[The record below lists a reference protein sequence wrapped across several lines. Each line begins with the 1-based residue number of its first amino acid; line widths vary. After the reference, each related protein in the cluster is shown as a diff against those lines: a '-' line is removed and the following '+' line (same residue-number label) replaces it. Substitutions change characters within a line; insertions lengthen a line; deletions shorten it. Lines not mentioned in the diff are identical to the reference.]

1 MHNLPL
7 IPASL
12 GSMPLLL
19 LATLAAFIYS
29 VLHLVLPYLHSRR
42 MPTGARARA
51 AAPLPTARPGVPAP
65 PPVPPRQ
72 PSAPPQPQHRPAHS
86 HGPTPTPQPPHPA
99 ARPPYPAAAPQA
111 RPSNDVALYANLLLG
126 VASAFLVIAAF
137 IFVGIAQHALL
148 RAITVIGVAVITY
161 GAGLGIA
168 MLSSR
173 LKPVGIALTAVG
185 LVLLPISGAALGG
198 LEITGAKTAWLVSS
212 ALGLISCALAAALLR
227 SELVTWFGLLFIGST
242 VLSVINFGGPSFAYY
257 GVGLVIVS
265 MAFIII
271 GRVLEGPYTGRRS
284 ARSRGAAD
292 FRSFL
297 FAERGQ
303 QVRWAR
309 PFVLL
314 GQIIAPASGICALI
328 TLPDD
333 SPWAKGVFWLV
344 LTVFY
349 IMLGICRS
357 WTYALGAAL
366 LTSTIGITTLT
377 GSLCRIS
384 DSPAFGVNDNYMP
397 VCNVAVSTAGIAAS
411 VVQILVITAAFAMF
425 VRQGRKLT
433 VLISL
438 YISATILTVSTLAAM
453 RRTFRIVRFYENT
466 GRPDDFGAA
475 VDAVQLP
482 LLLVAI
488 FLVLAGIVCA
498 WAAWR
503 ADSAFLQATSAVSL
517 AAAPLLG
524 TGFSRFGPDWIFS
537 AVLLALNTVMVV
549 GHGALSSAARTKA
562 GRQRRQLRSVS
573 MISAIV
579 ASIAGG
585 LPFTLLVWS
594 DSSTLM
600 IWALFAASVV
610 ATAIFVGAAFF
621 FRSAVISLAALC
633 AAFGGTGALG
643 FIISLSAGANY
654 SAALF
659 IPVAGIGSA
668 VLWVVSHRLW
678 LRGRTR
684 RSWMAYALSIAWAAS
699 AAPGLFRHTF
709 FNEDGRV
716 FSASTVMITAGLA
729 AVGTAAGA
737 QAAVA
742 YLRRT
747 CPAVPNRRY
756 LLTVPVLVFTGA
768 LWAVLITRFLGLPT
782 WVIVIAFALTAL
794 AIAWMSLSLSIQWL
808 QLPAGATLF
817 VGLLFAFSE
826 LTTSFSLTVL
836 LAAWGTWAVAYAG
849 HWILALLL
857 RRVLASLITAAIALV
872 IALFSLPLVTFKETW
887 LDDPKRA
894 ATGATIAILALMVFG
909 AARFFKNP
917 RHRLGCQ
924 EGATYLGAIALMLV
938 IDGFIDTRFVVLWHV
953 PVIVAL
959 TWALV
964 LARRAEKQQVQ
975 FPATGEFFSLFDLRI
990 LLAWL
995 VLTVAGIA
1003 AATTGPGWLTVLFLA
1018 DHVALLVLGA
1028 LTSRQWAL
1036 WWGLIA
1042 CALAVLWG
1050 LRNLVWLALV
1060 LLALLLIGIVVWML
1074 LRPKKEKPAPAA
1086 FVGQPQ
1092 PGSQPRPGGPG
1103 HPAHASQRMHP
1114 QRPAQQQAPARPQG
1128 QQAPTAPPRGPMP
1141 PGQPPRQP
1149 SKPPQQ
1155 APRPTQQ
1162 PPRQP
1167 GPPPQQPPRPSGR
1180 GKPDTAPPP
1189 GPGFGREGDRRGPGQ

>member
-7 IPASL
+7 VPAAL
-12 GSMPLLL
+12 GSIPLLL
-19 LATLAAFIYS
+19 LAALAAFIYS
-29 VLHLVLPYLHSRR
+29 AVQLALPYLLGRKT
-42 MPTGARARA
+42 PTGTPGRA
-51 AAPLPTARPGVPAP
+51 AVPPQQAQPNIPAP
-65 PPVPPRQ
+65 PPAPPRQ
-72 PSAPPQPQHRPAHS
+72 PRMPSGPQGPAS
-86 HGPTPTPQPPHPA
+86 HPHAPTPTSHPQPPAPHPQHPA
-99 ARPPYPAAAPQA
+99 AAAQA
-111 RPSNDVALYANLLLG
+111 RPSNDVALYANILLG
-126 VASAFLVIAAF
+126 VAAAFLVIAAF

-168 MLSSR
+168 LLSSR

-198 LEITGAKTAWLVSS
+198 LNITGAKTAWLVASV
-212 ALGLISCALAAALLR
+212 LGLISCVLAAALLR

-257 GVGLVIVS
+257 GVGLVVVS
-265 MAFIII
+265 MVFIII
-271 GRVLEGPYTGRRS
+271 GRVLEGPYTGRRT
-284 ARSRGAAD
+284 AHSRGAAG

-297 FAERGQ
+297 SAERGQ
-303 QVRWAR
+303 KVRWAR

-349 IMLGICRS
+349 IVLGICRS

-377 GSLCRIS
+377 GSLCRTS
-384 DSPAFGVNDNYMP
+384 GSPAFGANDNYMP
-397 VCNVAVSTAGIAAS
+397 VCDVAVSTAGIAAS

-482 LLLVAI
+482 LLLVAV

-537 AVLLALNTVMVV
+537 AVLLTLNTVMVV
-549 GHGALSSAARTKA
+549 GHGALSYTARTKA

-573 MISAIV
+573 MISSAVI
-579 ASIAGG
+579 SIAGG

-594 DSSTLM
+594 DSSTPM

-610 ATAIFVGAAFF
+610 ATAIFIGAAFF
-621 FRSAVISLAALC
+621 FRSAVISFTALC

-668 VLWVVSHRLW
+668 VLWLVSHHLW

-684 RSWMAYALSIAWAAS
+684 RSWMAYALSIVWAAS
-699 AAPGLFRHTF
+699 AASGLFRHTF
-709 FNEDGRV
+709 FGTEGRV
-716 FSASTVMITAGLA
+716 PSGSTVMIAAGIA

-737 QAAVA
+737 QAAAA

-756 LLTVPVLVFTGA
+756 LLTVPVLIFTGA

-782 WVIVIAFALTAL
+782 WVTVVAFALTAL

-817 VGLLFAFSE
+817 VCLIFASSE

-849 HWILALLL
+849 HWILALLH
-857 RRVLASLITAAIALV
+857 RKVLASLIIAALALV
-872 IALFSLPLVTFKETW
+872 MALFSLPLVTFKESW

-894 ATGATIAILALMVFG
+894 ATGATIAILALMVLG

-924 EGATYLGAIALMLV
+924 EGASYLGAIALMLV
-938 IDGFIDTRFVVLWHV
+938 IAGFIDTRFVVLWHV

-964 LARRAEKQQVQ
+964 LARREGKQQVQ
-975 FPATGEFFSLFDLRI
+975 FPVTGDMFNLFDLRI

-995 VLTVAGIA
+995 VLTVAGLA

-1036 WWGLIA
+1036 WWGLIG
-1042 CALAVLWG
+1042 CAAAVFWG

-1060 LLALLLIGIVVWML
+1060 LLALMLIGIVVWML
-1074 LRPKKEKPAPAA
+1074 LRPKKDKPAPAA
-1086 FVGQPQ
+1086 FAGPPQ
-1092 PGSQPRPGGPG
+1092 QT
-1103 HPAHASQRMHP
+1103 HP
-1114 QRPAQQQAPARPQG
+1114 QGQVQPHWQQGHSGPTMPQQAPRPQG
-1128 QQAPTAPPRGPMP
+1128 QQVPPRGPMP
-1141 PGQPPRQP
+1141 PGQAPRQP
-1149 SKPPQQ
+1149 GPPSQQ
-1155 APRPTQQ
+1155 PPRPPGQ

-1167 GPPPQQPPRPSGR
+1167 GPPPQQGPRPSGR

-1189 GPGFGREGDRRGPGQ
+1189 GPGFGHEPGQRGNGQ